1 MKLPVI
7 VDLSDRATGSVVA
20 AQIRRTMF
28 SDVVQWYGWVYPTDS
43 EDRDWDWM
51 ALFTESIRY
60 PQRFECYSLIVEGA
74 LHCLMRLDLR
84 GKRLRGV
91 RWLIIEYLATNPADR
106 RENAGIKYLG
116 ESMLA
121 VDTERS
127 SEHNLSGRL
136 WLESLP
142 EAQGFYEY
150 QGFGQLKRRSKE
162 GFATYLL
169 DSDAASKL
177 LSAVKKRRGWK
188 DAEKV

>member
-1 MKLPVI
+1 
-7 VDLSDRATGSVVA
+7 
-20 AQIRRTMF
+20 
-28 SDVVQWYGWVYPTDS
+28 
-43 EDRDWDWM
+43 
-51 ALFTESIRY
+51 
-60 PQRFECYSLIVEGA
+60 
-74 LHCLMRLDLR
+74 MRLDLR